1 MVAGYAGGQTAL
13 LLKGAY
19 VVRKRKQAT
28 SISEE
33 EYLGELLREALYE
46 LSEKITD
53 EQANKIL
60 APVLKKI
67 RGETI

>member
-1 MVAGYAGGQTAL
+1 M
-13 LLKGAY
+13 KE
-19 VVRKRKQAT
+19 KKQAT
-28 SISEE
+28 SILEE
-33 EYLGELLREALYE
+33 EYLSELFRDAFYE

-67 RGETI
+67 RGEKT